1 MPSHLIDCIKYQE
14 ISAPLSAGTADTDSD
29 ILDTQGSDGVMFI
42 VPITDCVDT
51 GVLTLTMEHSAT
63 NSAGAMV
70 ATAATTAVTS
80 AANDDLND
88 KAVILDVQRPVNRYV
103 RLNFVSSVANIA
115 TGTVSAILYKLRD
128 EPTTQGADVA
138 GSAKFV
144 NPATA

>member
-14 ISAPLSAGTADTDSD
+14 INAPVSAGTNDTDSD
-29 ILDTQGSDGVMFI
+29 IIDTQDADGVLFI
-42 VPITDCVDT
+42 VPVTDCLNT

-70 ATAATTAVTS
+70 ATTATTAVTS
-80 AANDDLND
+80 AADDDLND

-103 RLNFVSSVANIA
+103 RLNFVSTVANIA
-115 TGTVSAILYKLRD
+115 TGTVSAIQYKLRD
-128 EPTTQGADVA
+128 EPATQGADVA

-144 NPATA
+144 NPASA